1 MANLVQNSTA
11 VPSVQ
16 LLYKTEHLGF
26 DFPAITKP
34 FPVSG
39 QLKNDTTKE
48 IERNWK
54 FRNGK
59 NDNA

>member
-16 LLYKTEHLGF
+16 LFYKTEHLGF

-48 IERNWK
+48 IERN
-54 FRNGK
+54 
-59 NDNA
+59 